1 LARVVQPWL
10 AGLWGLGLLA
20 ACGSTA
26 PSLSRA
32 ERERLPLDGRQEIFD
47 AENDLIIAR
56 NRADLAGDQLQ
67 AVKSA
72 QDLLD
77 EIQKRSESRLAG
89 KPTTSAHIPLLRK
102 VVRTERDY
110 LEARRDVAAAE
121 ITVAAQEIRI
131 AQVRVDL
138 VKQRQL
144 VRIGKAPFASL
155 AAFERA
161 IDEQEARGKQTR
173 SSSLDLRTKAQG
185 LLDLWKYTQAEYAM
199 QTGDFDSGIWLQ

>member
-1 LARVVQPWL
+1 VRRLRPWL
-10 AGLWGLGLLA
+10 ACLCLLA

-26 PSLSRA
+26 PSLSRD

-47 AENDLIIAR
+47 AENDLVIAR
-56 NRADLAGDQLQ
+56 NRADLANAQLHN
-67 AVKSA
+67 VESA
-72 QDLLD
+72 LAELD
-77 EIQKRSESRLAG
+77 VVQKRCETRLSATPAG
-89 KPTTSAHIPLLRK
+89 SGHIPLLRK

-110 LEARRDVAAAE
+110 IDARRDVALAE
-121 ITVAAQEIRI
+121 VTVAQQEIRI

-144 VRIGKAPFASL
+144 VRIGKAPGSAL

-161 IDEQEARGKQTR
+161 IDEQEEKGKQTR

-185 LLDLWKYTQAEYAM
+185 LLDLWKRTQAEYAT
-199 QTGDFDSGIWLQ
+199 QTGDFDSGTWLR

>member
-1 LARVVQPWL
+1 MRRLQPWF
-10 AGLWGLGLLA
+10 AGLCLLA
-20 ACGSTA
+20 ACGSA
-26 PSLSRA
+26 VPSLSRN

-56 NRADLAGDQLQ
+56 NRADLADDQLHG
-67 AVKSA
+67 VESA
-72 QDLLD
+72 LAELD
-77 EIQKRSESRLAG
+77 RILKRSESRLAAN
-89 KPTTSAHIPLLRK
+89 PATTGRIPLLRK

-110 LEARRDVAAAE
+110 LDARRDVALAE
-121 ITVAAQEIRI
+121 VTVAAQEIRI

-161 IDEQEARGKQTR
+161 IDEQEAKGKQTR
-173 SSSLDLRTKAQG
+173 SSSFDLRTKAQG
-185 LLDLWKYTQAEYAM
+185 LLDLWKYTQAEYAV
-199 QTGDFDSGIWLQ
+199 QTGDFDSGIWLE